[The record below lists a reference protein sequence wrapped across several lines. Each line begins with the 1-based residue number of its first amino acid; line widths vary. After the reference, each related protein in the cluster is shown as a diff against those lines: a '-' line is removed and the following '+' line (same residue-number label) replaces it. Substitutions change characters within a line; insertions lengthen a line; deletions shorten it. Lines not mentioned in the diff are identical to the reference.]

1 MTSCKKATSSRLMWR
16 AAVLPWTRPVAV
28 LSAAY
33 NGEPSMSVVL
43 KAVGLGRSRRER
55 QDGIETV
62 QDLNGGLLIDIEDG
76 RVLGRLQIEV
86 ENVRRFGF

>member
-1 MTSCKKATSSRLMWR
+1 
-16 AAVLPWTRPVAV
+16 
-28 LSAAY
+28 
-33 NGEPSMSVVL
+33 MSVVL